1 VKVLLRPLAD
11 AKRPSDFEYVAALST
26 RPCTGS
32 SERKDSRWATV
43 TYIAAV
49 ALLAAVATW
58 HAVPSWAANGDI
70 LERTQLPTDAQAS
83 FVAERLVYES
93 DGLRIVGFLAY
104 PKSALSGDSRLPSV
118 IFNRGGNRGFGATT
132 PRMFVGLAKRLT
144 DWGYVLFASN
154 YRGSPGSEGQ
164 DEFGGNDVN
173 DVVNSLQVLDHL
185 AFVDRDRI
193 GMWGHSRG
201 GMMTYIALTKSQRIK
216 AAVIAAGMSDLERS
230 LTQRPELD
238 AGVAAQCIPNWTT
251 ERAKAIEARS
261 AVRFVDSL
269 PMNVPI
275 LLIHGTTDWRV
286 DPLDSMDMTKALHAS
301 QRPVRLLMLEGADHA
316 MIPRR
321 DEYDQAIRNW
331 FDRYVRDLERPPE
344 FVPHGK

>member
-1 VKVLLRPLAD
+1 
-11 AKRPSDFEYVAALST
+11 
-26 RPCTGS
+26 
-32 SERKDSRWATV
+32 
-43 TYIAAV
+43 
-49 ALLAAVATW
+49 
-58 HAVPSWAANGDI
+58 VPSWAADGDI
-70 LERTQLPTDAQAS
+70 LECTRIPAAAQAS

-104 PKSALSGDSRLPSV
+104 PKTAPSGDSRLPSV
-118 IFNRGGNRGFGATT
+118 IFNRGGNRGFGATS
-132 PRMFVGLAKRLT
+132 PRAFVGLAKRFT

-164 DEFGGNDVN
+164 DEFGGRDVN
-173 DVVNSLQVLDHL
+173 DVVNSLRVLDQL

-201 GMMTYIALTKSQRIK
+201 GMMTYIALTKTDRIK
-216 AAVIAAGMSDLERS
+216 AAVIGAGMSDFERS

-238 AGVAAQCIPNWTT
+238 AGVAAQCIPNWAT

-275 LLIHGTTDWRV
+275 LLVHGTADWRV
-286 DPLDSMDMTKALHAS
+286 DPLDSMDMARALHAS
-301 QRPVRLLMLEGADHA
+301 KRPVRLMMLEGADHV
-316 MIPRR
+316 MGQHR
-321 DEYDQAIRNW
+321 DEYDQATRNW
-331 FDRYVRDLERPPE
+331 FDRYVRDLERLPKS
-344 FVPHGK
+344 VPQGK